1 MVEPQNA
8 SEVVLAALRTIYGVS
23 GVHDGFVPEKLP
35 ETDGFI
41 DPYIVLW
48 GGGGD
53 NPPDLAADGRQNTD
67 TLIWDF
73 QTTAVAA
80 TPGLTRQVD
89 QAIRNKLTNLTVGRG
104 RVRRNP
110 DGFNQQAP
118 LQDTQVTPSRFML
131 PRQWRLITN

>member
-1 MVEPQNA
+1 MADAQQAAEA
-8 SEVVLAALRTIYGVS
+8 VLTALRTIPGVS

-35 ETDGFI
+35 ETDGYI

-48 GGGGD
+48 AGTGD
-53 NPPDLAADGRQNTD
+53 EPGELPSNGMQDGD

-73 QTTAVAA
+73 QTTSVGA
-80 TPGLTRQVD
+80 TPDICRGVD
-89 QAIRNKLTNLTVGRG
+89 RAVQDKLRNMLVGRG

-110 DGFNQQAP
+110 DGYNQQSP
-118 LQDTQVTPSRFML
+118 LLDTQTTPSRFYL

>member
-1 MVEPQNA
+1 MADAQNA
-8 SEVVLAALRTIYGVS
+8 SNVVLTALRTIVGVS
-23 GVHDGFVPEKLP
+23 GVHDGFVPLKVP
-35 ETDGFI
+35 ESGGFI

-53 NPPDLAADGRQNTD
+53 GPPELTADGKESLD

-73 QTTAVAA
+73 QTTAVGA
-80 TPGLTRQVD
+80 TPDICRAVD
-89 QAIRNKLTNLTVGRG
+89 QATRSKLVNLAVGTG

-110 DGFNQQAP
+110 DGFNQQSP
-118 LQDTQVTPSRFML
+118 ILDTQSTPSRFML